1 VKEFLAPGDAA
12 AREQSGRNNHSL
24 CAVCCGPWGKGAR
37 PTVGVGDACAK
48 AGDGFGGDT
57 ELAVLVDMR
66 GRPAFRPDSALRRR
80 CKGPGLQA
88 STQHDDRFGR
98 LDDIVRDPGLG
109 SGFEEWRTGKPRSK
123 QRQDGRVLR
132 DNLDENGDN

>member
-1 VKEFLAPGDAA
+1 
-12 AREQSGRNNHSL
+12 
-24 CAVCCGPWGKGAR
+24 
-37 PTVGVGDACAK
+37 
-48 AGDGFGGDT
+48 
-57 ELAVLVDMR
+57 MR
-66 GRPAFRPDSALRRR
+66 GDDAPAFRPDSALRRR

-88 STQHDDRFGR
+88 STQHDDRVGR

-109 SGFEEWRTGKPRSK
+109 SGFEERRTGKPRSK